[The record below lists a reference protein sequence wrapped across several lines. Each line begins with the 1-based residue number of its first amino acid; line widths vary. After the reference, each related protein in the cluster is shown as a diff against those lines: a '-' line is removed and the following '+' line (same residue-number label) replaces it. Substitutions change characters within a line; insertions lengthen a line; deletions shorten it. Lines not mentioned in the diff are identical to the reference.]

1 LPDDPYENQSIAMAS
16 LILGQDGIW
25 GDLPKISKEGVDFFR
40 KSLGLYKQV
49 RDDMTETAMIRDGA
63 VGGSP
68 EVYEK
73 INPATGRGAV
83 VVFSS
88 HAGKYS
94 YTTNRK
100 PDQKTWKIK
109 GVDISFDKE
118 GRGVINTTFSAAEA
132 KIIFFGVD
140 TIMK

>member
-1 LPDDPYENQSIAMAS
+1 M
-16 LILGQDGIW
+16 
-25 GDLPKISKEGVDFFR
+25 ISK
-40 KSLGLYKQV
+40 KKCITS
-49 RDDMTETAMIRDGA
+49 DGA

-73 INPATGRGAV
+73 INPLTGRGAV

-88 HAGKYS
+88 ATGKYS
-94 YTTNRK
+94 YITNNK
-100 PDQKTWKIK
+100 PDKKIWKTK

-118 GRGVINTTFSAAEA
+118 DHTIMNTAFSGVEA

-140 TIMK
+140 TTMKN

>member
-1 LPDDPYENQSIAMAS
+1 
-16 LILGQDGIW
+16 
-25 GDLPKISKEGVDFFR
+25 
-40 KSLGLYKQV
+40 
-49 RDDMTETAMIRDGA
+49 MTETAMIRDGA

-73 INPATGRGAV
+73 INSVTGRGAV

-88 HAGKYS
+88 HPGT
-94 YTTNRK
+94 YTYITNKK
-100 PDQKTWKIK
+100 PEQKNWKTK
-109 GVDISFDKE
+109 GVNITFDKE
-118 GRGVINTTFSAAEA
+118 GSAVINTTFLGAEA

>member
-1 LPDDPYENQSIAMAS
+1 
-16 LILGQDGIW
+16 
-25 GDLPKISKEGVDFFR
+25 
-40 KSLGLYKQV
+40 
-49 RDDMTETAMIRDGA
+49 MTETAMIRDGA

-73 INPATGRGAV
+73 INPVTGRGAV

-88 HAGKYS
+88 QPGT
-94 YTTNRK
+94 YTYITNSK
-100 PDQKTWKIK
+100 PKQKHWKTK

-118 GRGVINTTFSAAEA
+118 GSAVMNTKFLGAEA

-140 TIMK
+140 TILN

>member
-1 LPDDPYENQSIAMAS
+1 LPDDPYENQSIAVAS

-25 GDLPKISKEGVDFFR
+25 GDLPKISKEGVGFFH

-73 INPATGRGAV
+73 INPISGRGAV

-88 HAGKYS
+88 QAGKYS
-94 YTTNRK
+94 YSTNKK
-100 PDQKTWKIK
+100 PDQKNWKTK
-109 GVDISFDKE
+109 GVYISFDKE
-118 GRGVINTTFSAAEA
+118 GRAVINTTFSEVEA

-140 TIMK
+140 TVMR